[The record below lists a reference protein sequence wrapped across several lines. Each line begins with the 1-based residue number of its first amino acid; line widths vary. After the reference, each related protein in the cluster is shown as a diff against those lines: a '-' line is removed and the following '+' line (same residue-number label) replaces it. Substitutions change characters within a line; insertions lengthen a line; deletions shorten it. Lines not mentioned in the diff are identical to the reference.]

1 MARGSFFREISGSAQ
16 RIVCFAC
23 DSLSTPREAAFLL
36 GFTLRAAQWGEVKLA
51 ELTELC
57 FQGRSK
63 IEGTYVEGIWG

>member
-23 DSLSTPREAAFLL
+23 DSLSTPRETAFLL
-36 GFTLRAAQWGEVKLA
+36 DFTLCAAQWGEVKLA
-51 ELTELC
+51 ELTGLC
-57 FQGRSK
+57 FHGRSK